1 MSIVNAKDFTF
12 TYPGADETTID
23 GISFEMKQGEI
34 IGIIGPLGAGKT
46 TLCMAIAGFAPRI
59 TGGES
64 SGELEV
70 VDHHPL
76 DTSSEEH
83 DRQVGMVFEDYE
95 AQLVQIK
102 VLDEVTTPLIVN
114 RGLSQQE
121 AEEQARELVEKVGL
135 GTGQNIEKKRIWEL
149 SGGQQQRL
157 AIAATLAIDPQ
168 LLILDNVIDK
178 LDPRGQE
185 QVRVIVNELCRK
197 KTLVVVEQDIN
208 FLAQCADRLLVLV
221 DGKIIAEGT
230 PQEIFRDKDLLSQA
244 DVELPV
250 SVRVAHCLGLS
261 ESPLTPEEFKQVVA
275 FDLQRVFKPS
285 VTSTVHKTTSLTSE
299 NFGEP
304 IVCIEDVTYC
314 YSSEN
319 KAIANINIQIR
330 AGEIHAIVGH
340 NGAGKTTVAKH
351 IAGLLQP
358 TKGKVTVCNTNTR
371 DKSVPELALMV
382 GTVLQNPDEHISERT
397 VKDEIA
403 FPLKQRQHKSNSLF
417 SRQKRYDDNHIEEKV
432 SQVCELVGIEE
443 NWLDCDPT
451 LLPRGQRKLVTIAS
465 ALVVDP
471 KVLILDEPTVG
482 LGASSRQKIA
492 QLLSRLQALGK
503 AVLLISNNVDFV
515 CETADTVTVLNQGRV
530 VLQGS
535 VSSVFAQDNWE
546 RLQELHVNLPRV
558 ARLAQHIGINA
569 LTCDELVSKLCN

>member
-1 MSIVNAKDFTF
+1 MSIVNAKNFTF
-12 TYPGADETTID
+12 IYPGADETIID

-59 TGGES
+59 TGGDS

-70 VDHHPL
+70 VNHNPL

-121 AEEQARELVEKVGL
+121 AEERARELVEKVGL

-208 FLAQCADRLLVLV
+208 FLAQCADRLLVLAN
-221 DGKIIAEGT
+221 GNIIAEGT
-230 PQEIFRDKDLLSQA
+230 PEEIFRDKDLLSQA

-250 SVRVAHCLGLS
+250 SVRVAHALGLS
-261 ESPLTPEEFKQVVA
+261 ESPLTPEEFKQLVN
-275 FDLQRVFKPS
+275 FDSQ
-285 VTSTVHKTTSLTSE
+285 VTSSIGNGITRQSGE
-299 NFGEP
+299 DFGESV
-304 IVCIEDVTYC
+304 VCIEDVTYC
-314 YSSEN
+314 YSGDN
-319 KAIANINIQIR
+319 KAIANMNIQIR

-351 IAGLLQP
+351 IAGLLKP
-358 TKGKVTVCNTNTR
+358 TKGKVTVCNTDTR

-403 FPLKQRQHKSNSLF
+403 FPLKQRQHKNNGLF
-417 SRQKRYDDNHIEEKV
+417 SRQKRYDDNYIEEKV
-432 SQVCELVGIEE
+432 SQICELVGIEE
-443 NWLDCDPT
+443 NLLDSDPT
-451 LLPRGQRKLVTIAS
+451 LLPRGQRKLVTIAA

-492 QLLSRLQALGK
+492 KLLSRLTQKGK
-503 AVLLISNNVDFV
+503 AVLLVSNNVDFV

-535 VSSVFAQDNWE
+535 VRNVFAQDNWD
-546 RLQELHVNLPRV
+546 RLQELHVHLPRV
-558 ARLAQHIGINA
+558 AQLAQHLGVDA
-569 LTCDELVSKLCN
+569 LTCEELVSKLCCS